1 MKVKVD
7 LQDISTSY
15 DGRHVLEKIN
25 FHVDEG
31 DFLGVIGP
39 NGSGKT
45 TLLRTIGGVL
55 KPDGGVI
62 NLDGFDIHRLSRREV
77 AKSMAAVAQETNINF
92 AFTAFE
98 IVLMGRAPH
107 VTRFKTEGEDDLV
120 IAEEAMKKTETWHL
134 ADRPIIE
141 LSGGEKQRVV
151 IAQAL
156 AQKPRL
162 FLLDEPT
169 AHLDIHHQLQILN
182 LIKAQN
188 KGGLAVIA
196 VFHDLNLASRF
207 SDSLVLL
214 DEGQVHT
221 IGSPDEVLT
230 AQNVKEV
237 FKVDAHVDQ
246 HPVTNE
252 TYIYPI

>member
-7 LQDISTSY
+7 LRDLSTSY
-15 DGRHVLEKIN
+15 DGRRVLEKIN
-25 FHVDEG
+25 FHVNEG

-62 NLDGFDIHRLSRREV
+62 SLDGADIHSLNRREV
-77 AKSMAAVAQETNINF
+77 ARSMATVAQETNFNF
-92 AFTAFE
+92 AFTAFD

-107 VTRFKTEGEDDLV
+107 VARFKMEGGDDLAM
-120 IAEEAMKKTETWHL
+120 AEQSMKKTETWHL
-134 ADRPIIE
+134 ADRPITE
-141 LSGGEKQRVV
+141 LSGGEKQRVI

-162 FLLDEPT
+162 LLLDEPT
-169 AHLDIHHQLQILN
+169 AHLDIHHQLKILN
-182 LIKAQN
+182 LIKTEN
-188 KGGLAVIA
+188 EEGLAVIA

-207 SDSLVLL
+207 SDSLVLV
-214 DEGQVHT
+214 DAGRIHT
-221 IGSPDEVLT
+221 LGTPDEVLT
-230 AQNVKEV
+230 VRNVKEV
-237 FKVDAHVDQ
+237 FKVDAHINE
-246 HPVTNE
+246 HPVTSE
-252 TYIYPI
+252 IYIYPI

>member
-7 LQDISTSY
+7 LRDLSASY
-15 DGRHVLEKIN
+15 EGHRVLEKIN
-25 FHVDEG
+25 LHVDEG

-45 TLLRTIGGVL
+45 TLLRTIARVL
-55 KPDGGVI
+55 KPDEGVVR
-62 NLDGFDIHRLSRREV
+62 LDGADIQGLSRREV
-77 AKSMAAVAQETNINF
+77 ARSMAGVAQESNFNF

-107 VTRFKTEGEDDLV
+107 VTRFATEGDDDFAMV
-120 IAEEAMKKTETWHL
+120 EEAMKKTETWHL
-134 ADRPIIE
+134 ADRPVTE

-162 FLLDEPT
+162 LLLDEPT

-182 LIKAQN
+182 LIKAEL
-188 KGGLAVIA
+188 K
-196 VFHDLNLASRF
+196 
-207 SDSLVLL
+207 
-214 DEGQVHT
+214 
-221 IGSPDEVLT
+221 
-230 AQNVKEV
+230 
-237 FKVDAHVDQ
+237 
-246 HPVTNE
+246 
-252 TYIYPI
+252 